1 MYIVLEIQASDQIA
15 TLVNS
20 YTDRNQAESKYHQIL
35 TAAAVSSVPK
45 HSAVLL
51 AENGVSLKNE
61 SYFYIEPEPEPE
73 VEE

>member
-1 MYIVLEIQASDQIA
+1 MYIVMEIQSSDTTA
-15 TLVNS
+15 TIVNS
-20 YTDRNQAESKYHQIL
+20 YADRNQAESKYHQIL

-61 SYFYIEPEPEPE
+61 SYFHIEPEPEPE